1 MKPSVKLKKSDKKHK
16 TVSILINRIQQ
27 CENLYLPDLNGQT
40 RKLHSVLTYQMENQ
54 RLGCIN
60 RDNNGRQN
68 MKKLFDHYMIFGN
81 RPWKYRRGT
90 VL

>member
-1 MKPSVKLKKSDKKHK
+1 MKPSVKLKKSVTKHK
-16 TVSILINRIQQ
+16 TVSILINRISQYD
-27 CENLYLPDLNGQT
+27 NLYLPDLNGQT
-40 RKLHSVLTYQMENQ
+40 RKIHSVLTYQMENQ

-68 MKKLFDHYMIFGN
+68 MKKLSSYYEMGTLSTM
-81 RPWKYRRGT
+81 T